1 MEHDDRTAASASID
15 AVAALLAMPLDGA
28 DRAVVVAV
36 YERLAAY
43 AADIASADLPRDA
56 GT

>member
-1 MEHDDRTAASASID
+1 MEHDDRTVARLAIE
-15 AVAALLAMPLDGA
+15 AVAAQLALPLERA
-28 DRAVVVAV
+28 DRAVVLAV

-56 GT
+56 DA